1 MSPRTFLGRLSAIA
15 SAASLVIGCSVP
27 VFTEPVTISTRHFES
42 FSEQVE
48 SAPVVSG
55 RSCSRLVLLFIPLGF
70 ATANGAFND
79 ALANSEGA
87 DTLVDWHMKQDV
99 LAIVGSL
106 IYFENC
112 IVVEGKAVNS
122 SELVASAADGME
134 AQAFVEHWRQERDRA
149 EKAATEGAAELARR
163 GGGTAHAAPRSF

>member
-1 MSPRTFLGRLSAIA
+1 MSPRTFLVRLTAIA
-15 SAASLVIGCSVP
+15 CAAALVIGCSVP
-27 VFTEPVTISTRHFES
+27 VFTEPVTISTRHFAS

-79 ALANSEGA
+79 ALSNSQGA

-112 IVVEGKAVNS
+112 IVVEGKAVDS
-122 SELVASAADGME
+122 SELVASASDGQK
-134 AQAFVEHWRQERDRA
+134 AQAFVEHWRNERERA
-149 EKAATEGAAELARR
+149 EKAAAEDAADLARR
-163 GGGTAHAAPRSF
+163 GGGTAHSDPRSF